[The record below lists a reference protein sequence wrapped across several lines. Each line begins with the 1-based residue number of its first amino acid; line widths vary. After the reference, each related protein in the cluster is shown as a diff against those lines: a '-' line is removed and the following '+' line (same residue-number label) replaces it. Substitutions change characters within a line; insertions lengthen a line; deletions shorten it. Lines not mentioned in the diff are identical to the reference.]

1 MFDFGHGWPW
11 IGLGAAGL
19 LLVLLMTNALRS
31 DRSVSRWGDLAW
43 LTWAAVF
50 AYLVH
55 QFEEHGID
63 AQDKV
68 YAFRGFL
75 CAELGF
81 ADANTCPVPVAF
93 ITAVNVSAVWVM
105 GPLSALLAAR
115 WPVIGLSF
123 FAIPATNLFA
133 HAMPALVAQSYNPGL
148 LTAIALFLPLS
159 LLAFAAALMRY
170 HLGVRSV
177 LATLFAGAVL
187 HAILMGSLMSFV
199 NGRLN
204 LDTLLLLQ
212 IVNPLLSAL
221 VVVGLSGRRV
231 ARRFAT

>member
-1 MFDFGHGWPW
+1 MSSFGHGWPW

-19 LLVLLMTNALRS
+19 LFILLATNALRS
-31 DRSVSRWGDLAW
+31 DRSVWRWRDMAW

-63 AQDKV
+63 VQHKV
-68 YAFRGFL
+68 YAFHGFL
-75 CAELGF
+75 CAQLGF
-81 ADANTCPVPVAF
+81 ADAGSCPVPVAF
-93 ITAVNVSAVWVM
+93 ITAVNIAAVWVA
-105 GPLSALLAAR
+105 GPLSALLASR

-123 FAIPATNLFA
+123 FAIPAANIFA
-133 HAMPALVAQSYNPGL
+133 HVVPALTSRSYNPGL
-148 LTAIALFLPLS
+148 VTALALFLPLS
-159 LLAFAAALMRY
+159 LLAFAAALTRY

-177 LATLFAGAVL
+177 LATLFAGAVM
-187 HAILMGSLMSFV
+187 HAILIGSLMSFV
-199 NGRLN
+199 NGRLT
-204 LDTLLLLQ
+204 LDALLLIQ

-231 ARRFAT
+231 VRRFAT